1 MLRTAVLQRQESA
14 TRVGTLAGLLSGSLR
29 KSYLSEMSVS
39 NFFSL
44 GQTKFRYAGGGRSQ
58 LPGKS
63 YGMRMELVNVGFD
76 VLAGYA
82 QDGGTSIGFH
92 ETA

>member
-29 KSYLSEMSVS
+29 KSYLSEMFVS

-44 GQTKFRYAGGGRSQ
+44 NQTKFRYGCAC
-58 LPGKS
+58 
-63 YGMRMELVNVGFD
+63 
-76 VLAGYA
+76 VLNFPA
-82 QDGGTSIGFH
+82 IRP
-92 ETA
+92 

>member
-29 KSYLSEMSVS
+29 KSYLSEMPVS

-44 GQTKFRYAGGGRSQ
+44 YQTKFLFACGERPFRS
-58 LPGKS
+58 
-63 YGMRMELVNVGFD
+63 RD
-76 VLAGYA
+76 
-82 QDGGTSIGFH
+82 
-92 ETA
+92 

>member
-29 KSYLSEMSVS
+29 KSYPSEMSVS

-44 GQTKFRYAGGGRSQ
+44 NQTKFWYVCGMRAQ
-58 LPGKS
+58 LPGNPS
-63 YGMRMELVNVGFD
+63 VNNEKHV
-76 VLAGYA
+76 
-82 QDGGTSIGFH
+82 
-92 ETA
+92 